1 MSERLIPAKP
11 PNPQTHSATLS
22 ITMESPSTIDD
33 FMPTFYVGQHESK
46 RALPVSNQVV
56 RQAQDCN
63 VRCPWLNPLH

>member
-1 MSERLIPAKP
+1 
-11 PNPQTHSATLS
+11 
-22 ITMESPSTIDD
+22 MESPSAIDD

-63 VRCPWLNPLH
+63 VRCQWLNPLRRLSLDS